1 MVNPAPQTEES
12 QHVTTPKVRQTQTG
26 RADWSADTADP
37 QMCHLHE
44 ASYCIVSDFVVVCYT
59 ALCQQLTDTSP

>member
-12 QHVTTPKVRQTQTG
+12 QHVTTPEIRQTQTG

-37 QMCHLHE
+37 QMHHLYE
-44 ASYCIVSDFVVVCYT
+44 CLLLPLILWLLVT
-59 ALCQQLTDTSP
+59 QQHCANS